1 MWQFLQ
7 SVTERDLGAGLLL
20 CVVGLQALWILA
32 LLRRTNCLL
41 ELLMRAN
48 ERVISS
54 NNETSRIHLHAYV
67 AGARPLLSDLAHE
80 HVSDWELTFDEGD
93 ETSG

>member
-1 MWQFLQ
+1 
-7 SVTERDLGAGLLL
+7 VERDFLVGLLL
-20 CVVGLQALWILA
+20 FVSGGQALWILA
-32 LLRRTNCLL
+32 LLRRTSCLL

-54 NNETSRIHLHAYV
+54 NNETSRIHLQNYV

-80 HVSDWELTFDEGD
+80 HVEDWELTFEEEDD
-93 ETSG
+93 T